1 MRCWKPKI
9 CIASM
14 ALSLAT
20 MLAPSF
26 SHADCEASPAT
37 IYQLFVNYR
46 EQINVASRLE
56 DLQEYFSDNFNRY
69 FLNKLNAASNETS
82 KGQYMARYWDNLNTA
97 RDIVIVFDYSL
108 TCRNDFANL
117 ALIAALSSN
126 SATIGQ
132 EVELWKITIR
142 YLNEKQDWKIDSFA
156 YEKLRHGKQYLATDI
171 KNNFVLIR

>member
-1 MRCWKPKI
+1 MV
-9 CIASM
+9 
-14 ALSLAT
+14 LSLTT

-26 SHADCEASPAT
+26 SHANCEASPET
-37 IYQLFVNYR
+37 IYQLFVDYR
-46 EQINVASRLE
+46 EQINIAARLE

-82 KGQYMARYWDNLNTA
+82 KGEYMARYWDNLNTA
-97 RDIVIVFDYSL
+97 KDIVIVFDYSIA
-108 TCRNDFANL
+108 CRNDSANL

-126 SATIGQ
+126 SATVGQ

-142 YLNEKQDWKIDSFA
+142 YLLEKQEWKIDSFS